1 MLAMPHMSAPCNIGR
16 YHADTAS
23 PNSSFRVLTYAQGI
37 RRDFIKQGNGD
48 QIYKNDGQ
56 DMLPSSE
63 LYSDPNGV
71 IEVLIDELGFDDD
84 EKFAN
89 ALGLP
94 VKTVDQLRRKAIKL
108 EPRLLLQM
116 LEISD
121 FSTSELRNLVV
132 ARRTR
137 YH

>member
-1 MLAMPHMSAPCNIGR
+1 
-16 YHADTAS
+16 
-23 PNSSFRVLTYAQGI
+23 
-37 RRDFIKQGNGD
+37 
-48 QIYKNDGQ
+48 
-56 DMLPSSE
+56 MLPSSE

-94 VKTVDQLRRKAIKL
+94 IKTVDQLRRKAIKL

-116 LEISD
+116 LEISE

>member
-1 MLAMPHMSAPCNIGR
+1 
-16 YHADTAS
+16 
-23 PNSSFRVLTYAQGI
+23 
-37 RRDFIKQGNGD
+37 
-48 QIYKNDGQ
+48 
-56 DMLPSSE
+56 MLPSSE

-116 LEISD
+116 LEISE

-132 ARRTR
+132 ARRIR

>member
-1 MLAMPHMSAPCNIGR
+1 
-16 YHADTAS
+16 
-23 PNSSFRVLTYAQGI
+23 
-37 RRDFIKQGNGD
+37 
-48 QIYKNDGQ
+48 
-56 DMLPSSE
+56 MLPSSE

-89 ALGLP
+89 ALGLH

-121 FSTSELRNLVV
+121 FSTRELRNLVV
-132 ARRTR
+132 ARRIR